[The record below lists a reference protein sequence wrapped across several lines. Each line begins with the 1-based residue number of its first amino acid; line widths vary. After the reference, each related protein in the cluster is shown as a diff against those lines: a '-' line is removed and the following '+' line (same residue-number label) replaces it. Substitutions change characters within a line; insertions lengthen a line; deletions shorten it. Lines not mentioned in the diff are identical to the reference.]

1 MQYISTMNRPKHT
14 ETLNLRVTPEM
25 KSMLVSI
32 AKFSKR
38 KPSDVA
44 REAITKGLEA

>member
-1 MQYISTMNRPKHT
+1 MKKPKHT

-32 AKFSKR
+32 ARFSNR

-44 REAITKGLEA
+44 REAIAKGLNA